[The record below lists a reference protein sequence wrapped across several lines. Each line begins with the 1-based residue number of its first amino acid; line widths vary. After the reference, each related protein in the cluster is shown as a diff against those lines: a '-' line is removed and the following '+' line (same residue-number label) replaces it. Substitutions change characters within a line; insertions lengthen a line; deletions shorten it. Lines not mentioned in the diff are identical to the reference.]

1 MADAQEL
8 LEQVTPGNRLI
19 SKLQLCMKDLDYPG
33 VTLSH
38 KNKVN
43 IQALKNDMQQYI
55 DQLTARREWII
66 GLVKQIP
73 DLEAQLVLQLR
84 YGLFGMSTTKKP
96 WNDMPEVMHYEI
108 QTIYR
113 RHRTGIDYL
122 NEILEKEGV
131 PEWHVG
137 ENATS
142 KN

>member
-1 MADAQEL
+1 
-8 LEQVTPGNRLI
+8 
-19 SKLQLCMKDLDYPG
+19 
-33 VTLSH
+33 
-38 KNKVN
+38 
-43 IQALKNDMQQYI
+43 MQQYV
-55 DQLTARREWII
+55 DQLTARREWLI